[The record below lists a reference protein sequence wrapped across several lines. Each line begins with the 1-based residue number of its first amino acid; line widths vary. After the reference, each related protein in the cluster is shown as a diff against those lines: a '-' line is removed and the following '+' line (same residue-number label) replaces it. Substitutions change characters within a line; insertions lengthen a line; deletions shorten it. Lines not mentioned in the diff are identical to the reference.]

1 MDIQTLRDSIIIK
14 RKIQR
19 FGIYWTCLS
28 SNQITV
34 NYFVLIPKFDA
45 ETDKESVGGKQ
56 LPSFVNASH
65 LTLSKIL
72 ISEIS
77 VRNACRLAKIACS
90 SK

>member
-1 MDIQTLRDSIIIK
+1 M
-14 RKIQR
+14 
-19 FGIYWTCLS
+19 
-28 SNQITV
+28 
-34 NYFVLIPKFDA
+34 LIPKFGA